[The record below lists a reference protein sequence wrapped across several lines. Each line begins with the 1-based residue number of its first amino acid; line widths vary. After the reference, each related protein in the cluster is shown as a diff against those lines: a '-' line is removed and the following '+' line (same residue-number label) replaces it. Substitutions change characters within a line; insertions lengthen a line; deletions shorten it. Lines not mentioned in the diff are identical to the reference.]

1 MPTSRFFVGAVPLTP
16 LDRVGVAGLVGV
28 VLGGATEPSSKGS
41 PKARAVRATSAPII
55 TRTFSIQVYQ
65 RTSERLVSLRMA
77 LRLAQR
83 HLHDGTVDI
92 SALVDEAVTELG
104 TAVAELRQIANG
116 IGPSSL
122 DDGLA
127 PARAALACDLPV
139 PMTLEVCQ
147 DSLPDDLVTTAYY
160 VVREAL
166 INAFKHADAQR
177 IALSVQRDGDQFNVS
192 VRDNGRGGAQIRPSS
207 GLARLADRVAAAGGA
222 LRIISA
228 HGAGTSVEAALPCAS

>member
-1 MPTSRFFVGAVPLTP
+1 
-16 LDRVGVAGLVGV
+16 
-28 VLGGATEPSSKGS
+28 
-41 PKARAVRATSAPII
+41 
-55 TRTFSIQVYQ
+55 
-65 RTSERLVSLRMA
+65 
-77 LRLAQR
+77 
-83 HLHDGTVDI
+83 
-92 SALVDEAVTELG
+92 VTELG

-116 IGPSSL
+116 IRPSSL

-166 INAFKHADAQR
+166 TNAFKHADAQR

-228 HGAGTSVEAALPCAS
+228 HGPGTSVEAALPCAS